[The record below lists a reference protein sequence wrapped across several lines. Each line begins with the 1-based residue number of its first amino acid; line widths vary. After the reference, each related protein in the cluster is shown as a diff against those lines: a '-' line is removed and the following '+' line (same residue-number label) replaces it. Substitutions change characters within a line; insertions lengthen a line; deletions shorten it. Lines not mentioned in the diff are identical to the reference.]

1 MKTKLM
7 KDLRDSLSENIVL
20 CGRDELGQRNRLISK
35 CNIAA
40 TFSNADFDSI
50 SNIMKIKKNSKQ
62 VSIVLGD
69 GAIAK
74 WSSVLS
80 GAGLRYG
87 KDFIDAMS
95 FERIVARMEGYQCPK
110 ELVVAYG
117 NCQMHDYF
125 DCLNRTTSFVA
136 KYESA
141 YFKYSEY
148 PRWQEDYMD
157 LQLILANIFLYTR
170 ESFDA
175 RFRNPIDFIKAN
187 NPECRIIEIPCYS
200 FRGYFPQTSPHVQEK
215 SRFDIVQEIFN
226 SFHREDCFIN
236 KEILQGKSTKEIQSD
251 VLSGKTFQP
260 EEIQR
265 LLDLSLKQLSM
276 MDRVSAIKVSDYVRA
291 NYAQK
296 RLFKDPV
303 HMEDDLVW
311 YLTMQILDLLSCD
324 KPSEPAGRTVHYF
337 TELPIYPEVAKQLG
351 LEWWHPELK
360 YDLRMAEGMLK
371 ISTAE
376 YIRRYIQFS
385 ANVNEI
391 QKSLHINEGDAETV
405 SEWF

>member
-157 LQLILANIFLYTR
+157 LQLILANILGFYTR
-170 ESFDA
+170 A
-175 RFRNPIDFIKAN
+175 
-187 NPECRIIEIPCYS
+187 
-200 FRGYFPQTSPHVQEK
+200 
-215 SRFDIVQEIFN
+215 
-226 SFHREDCFIN
+226 
-236 KEILQGKSTKEIQSD
+236 
-251 VLSGKTFQP
+251 
-260 EEIQR
+260 
-265 LLDLSLKQLSM
+265 
-276 MDRVSAIKVSDYVRA
+276 
-291 NYAQK
+291 
-296 RLFKDPV
+296 
-303 HMEDDLVW
+303 
-311 YLTMQILDLLSCD
+311 
-324 KPSEPAGRTVHYF
+324 
-337 TELPIYPEVAKQLG
+337 
-351 LEWWHPELK
+351 
-360 YDLRMAEGMLK
+360 
-371 ISTAE
+371 
-376 YIRRYIQFS
+376 
-385 ANVNEI
+385 
-391 QKSLHINEGDAETV
+391 
-405 SEWF
+405 

>member
-148 PRWQEDYMD
+148 PKIEVIRKGNSARLVCDPKNLLGIVTDYTSEE
-157 LQLILANIFLYTR
+157 LEWKNT
-170 ESFDA
+170 
-175 RFRNPIDFIKAN
+175 
-187 NPECRIIEIPCYS
+187 CGIP
-200 FRGYFPQTSPHVQEK
+200 FF
-215 SRFDIVQEIFN
+215 
-226 SFHREDCFIN
+226 
-236 KEILQGKSTKEIQSD
+236 
-251 VLSGKTFQP
+251 
-260 EEIQR
+260 
-265 LLDLSLKQLSM
+265 
-276 MDRVSAIKVSDYVRA
+276 
-291 NYAQK
+291 
-296 RLFKDPV
+296 
-303 HMEDDLVW
+303 
-311 YLTMQILDLLSCD
+311 
-324 KPSEPAGRTVHYF
+324 
-337 TELPIYPEVAKQLG
+337 G
-351 LEWWHPELK
+351 LEETEQLAD
-360 YDLRMAEGMLK
+360 YIMGQY
-371 ISTAE
+371 ISLQ
-376 YIRRYIQFS
+376 R
-385 ANVNEI
+385 
-391 QKSLHINEGDAETV
+391 G
-405 SEWF
+405 